1 MHKRTTPKVFGKAKK
16 LHRNMTPAE
25 IKLWAHLRAHRMKDV
40 HFRNQH
46 AIGNY
51 IVDFCAP
58 RRKLI
63 IELDGSQHL
72 EQEEYDAERTA
83 FLESRGYR
91 VLRFWNNQVMNEIE
105 GVLHVIYAALH
116 DEEEGDSEDA
126 NSKI

>member
-1 MHKRTTPKVFGKAKK
+1 MHKRTTPIIFRRAKE

-25 IKLWAHLRAHRMKDV
+25 SKLWKHLRAHQMGNI

-58 RRKLI
+58 RKKLI

-72 EQEEYDAERTA
+72 EQEEYDKDRTG
-83 FLESRGYR
+83 FLESKGYR
-91 VLRFWNNQVMNEIE
+91 VLRFWNNDVMNNIDE
-105 GVLHVIYAALH
+105 VLQLIWTILMETT
-116 DEEEGDSEDA
+116 DQ
-126 NSKI
+126 KL

>member
-1 MHKRTTPKVFGKAKK
+1 MHKRTTPKVFGYAKL

-25 IKLWAHLRAHRMKDV
+25 ARLWAYLRAHRMQDV

-51 IVDFCAP
+51 VVDFCAP

-72 EQEEYDAERTA
+72 DQEEYDQERTA
-83 FLESRGYR
+83 FLESKGYR
-91 VLRFWNNQVMNEIE
+91 VLRFWNGDVMNDIE
-105 GVLHVIYAALH
+105 GVLRAIDLAL
-116 DEEEGDSEDA
+116 DESQ
-126 NSKI
+126 